1 MELKGMGT
9 SAYKMGGEITKE
21 TLELITSKINKI
33 KAYNQEADHDV
44 LNKPNGDCNVMLK
57 ERKDATEYTKT
68 SKSSSTFNEK
78 TDKFFL

>member
-1 MELKGMGT
+1 LVSFG
-9 SAYKMGGEITKE
+9 
-21 TLELITSKINKI
+21 
-33 KAYNQEADHDV
+33 HDV